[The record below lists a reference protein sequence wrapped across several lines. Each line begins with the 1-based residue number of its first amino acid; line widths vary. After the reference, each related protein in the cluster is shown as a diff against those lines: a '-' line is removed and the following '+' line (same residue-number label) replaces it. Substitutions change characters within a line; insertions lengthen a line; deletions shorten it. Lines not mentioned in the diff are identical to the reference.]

1 MFIHFNV
8 VNSRRYK
15 NFLGLNNP
23 NDFMAAA
30 AEMKRKGDFTSL
42 STDTSTIAA
51 VRAAGMP
58 ADKVLGLSDNT
69 DADAAAR
76 DMKTS
81 DNGVLTITKAEEAQQ
96 VAAAAAEFKAEAP
109 PAGPS
114 VSLAARSD
122 ILEQKS
128 FESYETKYAKEVELN
143 NGRWAMLGFLSAC
156 LVEAATGKGIILQ
169 IIMYLKLSG
178 LLGAASGF

>member
-1 MFIHFNV
+1 MSIHFNV

-76 DMKTS
+76 YVPWLWKDALHLSLLDLKIWCIVASDALCHTS
-81 DNGVLTITKAEEAQQ
+81 WRYD
-96 VAAAAAEFKAEAP
+96 
-109 PAGPS
+109 
-114 VSLAARSD
+114 D
-122 ILEQKS
+122 
-128 FESYETKYAKEVELN
+128 
-143 NGRWAMLGFLSAC
+143 
-156 LVEAATGKGIILQ
+156 
-169 IIMYLKLSG
+169 
-178 LLGAASGF
+178 